1 MLFGG
6 TESTGSERMRTGG
19 TNFKDAAAATSEE
32 AKGIFDWLNLPFGVS
47 EISLWNALHDAHI
60 VSIRSNTMERTVTL
74 SCEIEHLRSFHRLDA
89 GFQFILRL
97 EGVQSARVLS
107 YAIWPGG
114 CSIPVGI
121 SREEEQK
128 LVEEYQSKWR
138 EESISWN
145 EFEGKV
151 SRENEQVLDISDA
164 VLATSSAG
172 VMALK
177 VCGHLNYAI
186 YHEIF
191 LRFEALRLSG
201 SDGKH
206 FEIEQFKS
214 LGEAYWEAFSRR
226 PRYKS

>member
-1 MLFGG
+1 
-6 TESTGSERMRTGG
+6 MRRGG
-19 TNFKDAAAATSEE
+19 TNFKDAPATPQE
-32 AKGIFDWLNLPFGVS
+32 AEGIFDWLNLPSGVS
-47 EISLWNALHDAHI
+47 QISLWDALHDAHI
-60 VSIRSNTMERTVTL
+60 VSIHSNTRERTVTL
-74 SCEIEHLRSFHRLDA
+74 SCEIEHLRSFHHFDA
-89 GFQFILRL
+89 GFKFILRL

-114 CSIPVGI
+114 CSIPVGV
-121 SREEEQK
+121 SREEEQR

-138 EESISWN
+138 EESASWN

-151 SRENEQVLDISDA
+151 SREKEQVLDISDA

-172 VMALK
+172 VVALK
-177 VCGHLNYAI
+177 LCGHLNYAI

-206 FEIEQFKS
+206 FDIEEFKN
-214 LGEAYWEAFSRR
+214 LGEAYWEAFTRR
-226 PRYKS
+226 SDTTN